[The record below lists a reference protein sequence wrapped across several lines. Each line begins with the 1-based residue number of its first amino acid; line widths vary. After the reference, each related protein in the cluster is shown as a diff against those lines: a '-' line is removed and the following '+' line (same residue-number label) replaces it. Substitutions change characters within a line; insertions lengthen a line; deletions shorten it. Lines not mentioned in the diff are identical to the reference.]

1 MSAIFILHFSISID
15 QSSLSTTPLNFVPF
29 GLRVKTD
36 ARQIPLG
43 GLCAFASDPRALSS
57 DTYLV
62 TNPRSS
68 PPNFRDLPCHSV
80 APNSVPQ
87 FRVFRVFRGHPT
99 RANHPP
105 NSVIFRVIPW
115 PQSSPPFVSFV
126 SFVVIRRAPISGV
139 ESRHEAY
146 QEAPPSPHC
155 HACFA
160 ADRNYESKIR
170 VPKRPGRVK
179 SNPANLREPKCQPLA

>member
-1 MSAIFILHFSISID
+1 MLAIFILHFSISID

-43 GLCAFASDPRALSS
+43 ELCVFAS
-57 DTYLV
+57 
-62 TNPRSS
+62 NPRSC
-68 PPNFRDLPCHSV
+68 L
-80 APNSVPQ
+80 
-87 FRVFRVFRGHPT
+87 
-99 RANHPP
+99 P

-115 PQSSPPFVSFV
+115 PQTPLPNFVPFVSFV
-126 SFVVIRRAPISGV
+126 VNRRAPISGV

-179 SNPANLREPKCQPLA
+179 SNLANLREPKCQPLA

>member
-1 MSAIFILHFSISID
+1 MSATFILHFSISIG
-15 QSSLSTTPLNFVPF
+15 QSSLSTSPLNFVPF

-43 GLCAFASDPRALSS
+43 GLCVFASNPRALSS

-62 TNPRSS
+62 PNPRSS
-68 PPNFRDLPCHSV
+68 LPNFRDRPCHSV
-80 APNSVPQ
+80 APNSAPQ

-115 PQSSPPFVSFV
+115 PQTSPPFVYFV
-126 SFVVIRRAPISGV
+126 YFVVIRRAPGPPWRTLHLCERPPRAILGHLPRNQPPIIPSQFRDLPCHSVAPIIS
-139 ESRHEAY
+139 
-146 QEAPPSPHC
+146 P
-155 HACFA
+155 F
-160 ADRNYESKIR
+160 R
-170 VPKRPGRVK
+170 VFRVF
-179 SNPANLREPKCQPLA
+179 RG

>member
-1 MSAIFILHFSISID
+1 MSIAMLAIFILHFSISIY

-43 GLCAFASDPRALSS
+43 ELCVFASNPRALSS

-62 TNPRSS
+62 TNPQSS
-68 PPNFRDLPCHSV
+68 LPQFRDLPCHSV
-80 APNSVPQ
+80 APNSAPQ
-87 FRVFRVFRGHPT
+87 FRVFRVFRVFRGHPT

-115 PQSSPPFVSFV
+115 PQTPLPNFVTFVSFVSFV
-126 SFVVIRRAPISGV
+126 SFVVSFSEF
-139 ESRHEAY
+139 ES
-146 QEAPPSPHC
+146 
-155 HACFA
+155 
-160 ADRNYESKIR
+160 
-170 VPKRPGRVK
+170 
-179 SNPANLREPKCQPLA
+179 

>member
-1 MSAIFILHFSISID
+1 MSIAMLAIFILHFSISIY

-36 ARQIPLG
+36 ARQVPLG
-43 GLCAFASDPRALSS
+43 GLRVFASNPRALSS

-68 PPNFRDLPCHSV
+68 
-80 APNSVPQ
+80 
-87 FRVFRVFRGHPT
+87 
-99 RANHPP
+99 PP

-126 SFVVIRRAPISGV
+126 SFVVSFSEF
-139 ESRHEAY
+139 ES
-146 QEAPPSPHC
+146 
-155 HACFA
+155 
-160 ADRNYESKIR
+160 
-170 VPKRPGRVK
+170 
-179 SNPANLREPKCQPLA
+179 